1 MSLEHT
7 VPGSSKTQGNL
18 SPRARNDWN
27 PLRHDASTSKL
38 RTMTRG
44 RRPETRLFAV
54 VRAMETVGMTYH
66 LWTWHAF
73 VTITFWSRRL
83 HQTRWHRQKSHRQ
96 NQKHA
101 HLGLSPLYKKS
112 KARTSTAMLSRSSG
126 SRCSRGA
133 RPCGTGTGKSSRLRH
148 FRREKMRQLQGEY
161 NQIGGGLVR
170 LPIVVVVC
178 VSDKRCS

>member
-1 MSLEHT
+1 MPSRDEI
-7 VPGSSKTQGNL
+7 VRCPSDGNCG
-18 SPRARNDWN
+18 NDI
-27 PLRHDASTSKL
+27 PFVDLHAS
-38 RTMTRG
+38 
-44 RRPETRLFAV
+44 
-54 VRAMETVGMTYH
+54 
-66 LWTWHAF
+66 

-161 NQIGGGLVR
+161 NQIEGGLVR

-178 VSDKRCS
+178 VFDEGC